1 MDHGTWIPKNSK
13 KKKKSTNSKPKAYAD
28 RVRVLQQVFW
38 DLWYLWKFIFRTL
51 DHLEEEWLDVFV
63 LFTQNQRWYFLFTHS
78 HTTHHCSSW
87 PCVCSVD
94 YGGVM
99 LNEPCQSANHRRSA
113 VWDQPRLDP
122 VADDRYSLITS
133 STVCNTE
140 VQYRAL
146 LWSKS
151 MSIFSSGWIF
161 YPIFTLEYLYLYSR
175 INDR

>member
-1 MDHGTWIPKNSK
+1 
-13 KKKKSTNSKPKAYAD
+13 
-28 RVRVLQQVFW
+28 
-38 DLWYLWKFIFRTL
+38 
-51 DHLEEEWLDVFV
+51 
-63 LFTQNQRWYFLFTHS
+63 
-78 HTTHHCSSW
+78 
-87 PCVCSVD
+87 
-94 YGGVM
+94 M